1 VGLRLAIGFA
11 LALGAGSAISFAR
24 PSLVSGLVSRVST
37 VKSAPKP
44 VQNATVADLPSA
56 PAPIDESALPPPG
69 EMSGTE
75 ITTSK
80 SRAWLLSEGPARDE
94 GAPKL
99 VTLTFD
105 DGPDYET
112 TPSVLKL
119 LKKHNVRATFFFI
132 GRYLDGNKR
141 RNVHARS
148 AARDIEA
155 AGHLIGSHTHDH
167 DLLTTDTHT
176 KVLEQID
183 DGIASIEHAI
193 GHRPDLFRPP
203 YGQLDA
209 FGEQAIA
216 ERHLGLVL
224 WSVEAGDMQE
234 PDESTMYVH
243 LVEQLDYAGG
253 GLVLLHDV
261 KWPTVHVLA
270 RLLDWLDAKKYSIV
284 DLPTYFRETRLHPQP
299 YASRKDLED
308 SRAAAWRASHPRT

>member
-1 VGLRLAIGFA
+1 MGLRLGRLVFGFA
-11 LALGAGSAISFAR
+11 LALGVGTAISFAR
-24 PSLVSGLVSRVST
+24 PGLVSGVFAGKSR
-37 VKSAPKP
+37 PKP
-44 VQNATVADLPSA
+44 VQNATVADA
-56 PAPIDESALPPPG
+56 PTPPAAVDESALPVPG

-75 ITTSK
+75 VTTSK
-80 SRAWLLSEGPARDE
+80 SRAWLLAEGPAREE

-105 DGPDYET
+105 DGPQWET
-112 TPSVLKL
+112 TGSVLKL
-119 LKKHNVRATFFFI
+119 LHKHHVRATFFFI

-148 AARDIEA
+148 AAHDIAE
-155 AGHLIGSHTHDH
+155 AGHIIGSHTHDH

-193 GHRPDLFRPP
+193 GRRPDLFRPP

-224 WSVEAGDMQE
+224 WSVEAADMQE
-234 PDESTMYVH
+234 PDENTTFNH

-270 RLLDWLDAKKYSIV
+270 RLLDWLDAKKYTVV

-299 YASRKDLED
+299 YASRKALED
-308 SRAAAWRASHPRT
+308 ARAAAWRASHPRT

>member
-1 VGLRLAIGFA
+1 M
-11 LALGAGSAISFAR
+11 
-24 PSLVSGLVSRVST
+24 
-37 VKSAPKP
+37 
-44 VQNATVADLPSA
+44 QNAKVPDAPVLPSA
-56 PAPIDESALPPPG
+56 VDDSALPVPG

-75 ITTSK
+75 VTTSK
-80 SRAWLLSEGPARDE
+80 SRAWLLAEGPAREEDS
-94 GAPKL
+94 PKL

-105 DGPDYET
+105 DGPDWET

-119 LKKHNVRATFFFI
+119 LHKHHVRATFFFI

-141 RNVHARS
+141 RNVHARE
-148 AARDIEA
+148 AARWISD
-155 AGHLIGSHTHDH
+155 AGHMIGSHTHDH

-183 DGIASIEHAI
+183 DGIASIERAI
-193 GHRPDLFRPP
+193 GRRPDLFRPP
-203 YGQLDA
+203 YGQIDA

-224 WSVEAGDMQE
+224 WSVEAADMQE
-234 PDESTMYVH
+234 PDENTTFTH

-261 KWPTVHVLA
+261 KWATVHVLA

-299 YASRKDLED
+299 YASRKELED
-308 SRAAAWRASHPRT
+308 ARAAAWRASHPRT